1 MRRCVSSPDE
11 TLRRAMKTEL
21 TNFQVFHLVI
31 KHRVE
36 CLILLLKQN
45 DFFKKEKL
53 TMQKGVV
60 RKCLRFFT
68 LYNIETFRDRVFE
81 MILISFTK
89 SVHYILKFS
98 TCVFSLFFTM
108 WYWFMKILKCYLFSL
123 LCRRGVVIVK
133 ESKTKWIYV
142 VKTVR
147 TYSYEYHKMS
157 CLPYLYVLFSQ
168 YRLRDNTLGNLFF
181 QISFYSRAYLRI
193 IYEKTMSQVPLG
205 PLLGKQNIKTDEDV
219 LGLII

>member
-1 MRRCVSSPDE
+1 M
-11 TLRRAMKTEL
+11 
-21 TNFQVFHLVI
+21 I

-45 DFFKKEKL
+45 DFLKKEKL
-53 TMQKGVV
+53 TMQKTLVV
-60 RKCLRFFT
+60 RKCRRFFT

-108 WYWFMKILKCYLFSL
+108 WYWFMKMLKCYLLSL

-147 TYSYEYHKMS
+147 TYSYKYHKMS
-157 CLPYLYVLFSQ
+157 CLPYLYS
-168 YRLRDNTLGNLFF
+168 RLSIIRTFKGNRKKFEL
-181 QISFYSRAYLRI
+181 SRVRVIEGTI
-193 IYEKTMSQVPLG
+193 I
-205 PLLGKQNIKTDEDV
+205 
-219 LGLII
+219 